1 MSFPPRGG
9 TVDDFLE
16 EQLDDPPGDD
26 DSEDPGGDEAAGD
39 HPDLVDDPE
48 EELLPEPGSSLRGR
62 HGLRTGSQAGSS
74 DGAASAGKR
83 SATAGNRPS
92 KANGAKEDDGK
103 ARAQRRPRGNL
114 PPAPVFD
121 GDRRKDVKCFWKYA
135 AKVDSYV
142 EIAKN
147 IIDDSEIGLRLH
159 AALEGEA
166 ADYLE
171 DIPARTFGVES
182 GWQVLLKLL
191 QDKYDEKR
199 MHKVGSAMQGFFKL
213 NLNDRQ
219 YTMLETAD
227 AMDRAARRCREAN
240 LVIPDEIMI

>member
-1 MSFPPRGG
+1 MIP
-9 TVDDFLE
+9 L
-16 EQLDDPPGDD
+16 GDD

-166 ADYLE
+166 AELLGGHPGSHFRRGIRMAGPLE
-171 DIPARTFGVES
+171 AVAGQVRREADAQGGVR
-182 GWQVLLKLL
+182 
-191 QDKYDEKR
+191 D
-199 MHKVGSAMQGFFKL
+199 AGFLKL